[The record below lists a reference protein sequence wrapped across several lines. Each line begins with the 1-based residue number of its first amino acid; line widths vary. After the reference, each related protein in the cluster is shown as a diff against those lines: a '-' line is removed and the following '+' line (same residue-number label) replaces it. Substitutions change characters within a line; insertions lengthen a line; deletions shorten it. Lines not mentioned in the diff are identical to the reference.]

1 VHHFSFR
8 AFGSGKRAAEYPT
21 VRALRTAVATLAL
34 LAAAGC
40 EPQDRR
46 PGLWLSG
53 EVASEPVADWAWS
66 DAHSEIF
73 LETRTWYGVPHSVT
87 VVCAADGA
95 RLYVPSLY
103 RDGGGWPDAKY
114 WNRNVARD
122 PNVRLGIGD
131 RLYERKAV
139 LVTDEAERD
148 RALAAFARKYP
159 FWAELA
165 AKPHAER
172 LPFAIV
178 RMDPR

>member
-1 VHHFSFR
+1 MLIF
-8 AFGSGKRAAEYPT
+8 AAL
-21 VRALRTAVATLAL
+21 VC
-34 LAAAGC
+34 AGC
-40 EPQDRR
+40 EPKDRR

-53 EVASEPVADWAWS
+53 EVVREPVADWSWS
-66 DAHSEIF
+66 DAQREIF

-103 RDGGGWPDAKY
+103 RDGGGWPEAKR

-122 PNVRLGIGD
+122 PSVRLGIGG
-131 RLYERKAV
+131 RLYERRAV
-139 LVTDEAERD
+139 LVRDEAERE

-165 AKPHAER
+165 AKPAAER
-172 LPFAIV
+172 PAFAIV

>member
-1 VHHFSFR
+1 MSRVAL
-8 AFGSGKRAAEYPT
+8 AFAA
-21 VRALRTAVATLAL
+21 VL
-34 LAAAGC
+34 LVCAC

-46 PGLWLSG
+46 PGLWLAG
-53 EVASEPVADWAWS
+53 EVVAEPVADWSFS
-66 DAHSEIF
+66 DAHPEIL
-73 LETRTWYGVPHSVT
+73 LETRTWYGIPHSVT
-87 VVCAADGA
+87 VVAAADGE

-103 RDGGGWPDAKY
+103 RDGGGWPEAKY

-122 PNVRLGIGD
+122 PSVRLSIGG

-139 LVTDEAERD
+139 LVTDDAERD

-165 AKPHAER
+165 AKPAAER
-172 LPFAIV
+172 LPFVIV